1 MKTLIILIAALAAA
15 APAAAEVGSIETN
28 ATVVRH
34 SDLDLSRQADA
45 ELMVVR
51 IVRAA
56 RSVCGERK
64 LTRELADRAE
74 FNACFRA
81 TVTST
86 VARLNAPL
94 VTARF
99 APSEWT
105 HIATR

>member
-1 MKTLIILIAALAAA
+1 MKTLILIGALAAA
-15 APAAAEVGSIETN
+15 TPAAAQIGSIETN

-45 ELMVVR
+45 RLMAGR
-51 IVRAA
+51 IAAAA

-64 LTRELADRAE
+64 LTREVADRAG
-74 FNACFRA
+74 FNACFHA
-81 TVTST
+81 TVTSA

-99 APSEWT
+99 APSKRT
-105 HIATR
+105 RVATR